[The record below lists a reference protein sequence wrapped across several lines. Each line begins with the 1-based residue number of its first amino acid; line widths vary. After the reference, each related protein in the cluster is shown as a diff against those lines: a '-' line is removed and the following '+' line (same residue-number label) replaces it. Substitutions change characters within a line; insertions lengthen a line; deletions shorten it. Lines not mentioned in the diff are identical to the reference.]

1 MNKILSFTF
10 FMVFFS
16 VTHAQITINET
27 FETSALPS
35 GWTYTPSSTGWINS
49 NVSPLNG
56 SRSLRKSISATTVAP
71 NPVVEFITKNDT
83 RSNGKEISISV
94 KTRAFKFSDRV
105 INGEVQFLYSVDNG
119 VTWVELGEAIK
130 YNEAFDPNIDNSNQ
144 GIISS
149 QFKIPNGVVPEGSN
163 FKFKAKASVA
173 LLENGVPNNLYMYF
187 DDLVIA
193 QSTETLPSC
202 VTYLSPTDNGINI
215 GVDQNLTWSPAE
227 GAEGYHIYLGEQTDN
242 YSILNGI
249 DLGNVTVY
257 KLGSNLKSNTSYFL
271 KIIPYNTIG
280 SAENCN
286 EITFKTKTTPI
297 NDEITG
303 AITLTPSNSLF
314 CDGGVR
320 GTFKNASK
328 SIEELGCNTSANNKD
343 DVWYKFVAKSKRHI
357 INLSSTE
364 GSVNDLYFTLYEGDS
379 NQLITKDCID
389 EERAI
394 LDDLIV
400 GNTYYIRLFTYSNN
414 LTDSEFDIC
423 LSTAGS
429 TPENDEKSTSIL
441 LDKFT
446 FDKTFDTSGYT
457 KRSNVVI
464 DDLIGTCSMYA
475 DINLEGIN
483 LSTSNYSDNGVWFKF
498 NGNGSNFSVRSIT
511 NQFWDARIDV
521 YRTLTEQEK
530 QANPTFSDALT
541 CVGTKR
547 APVTDFTHTVNIE
560 NSKKEVTYYVNISN
574 FTSATKTP
582 TGVVQLIVATDHLGL
597 SENNKSGLTI
607 YPNPV
612 TDKVLI
618 NSNTKID
625 QIRVYSLEGKEL
637 MKTSKSEIN
646 LNHLVKGVYIIQIQT
661 IDGKIT
667 KQKIIKK

>member
-1 MNKILSFTF
+1 MI
-10 FMVFFS
+10 
-16 VTHAQITINET
+16 HAQITINET

-35 GWTYTPSSTGWINS
+35 GWSYTPSSTGWINS

-187 DDLVIA
+187 DDFVIA

-202 VTYLSPTDNGINI
+202 VTHLSPTDNGINI

-227 GAEGYHIYLGEQTDN
+227 GAEGYHIYLGEQTGN

-286 EITFKTKTTPI
+286 EITFKTKTTPV

-320 GTFKNASK
+320 GTFKSASK

-379 NQLITKDCID
+379 NKLITKDCID

-429 TPENDEKSTSIL
+429 TPENDEKSTAIL
-441 LDKFT
+441 LDNFT

-511 NQFWDARIDV
+511 DQFWDARIDV

-541 CVGTKR
+541 CVGTKG

-625 QIRVYSLEGKEL
+625 QVRVYSLQGKEL

-667 KQKIIKK
+667 EQKIIKK